1 MSEWEDLNDYQ
12 RVPGKRVGEFKG
24 TFMSEELKP
33 CPFHNFP
40 CANCLA
46 AARKRIEEL
55 ENKLVI
61 VNKVFGDGDREAFM
75 ARYQAL
81 ETRVVALGD
90 ELRKVIMKG
99 TAIRKYHAFCPNA
112 LEFIEFEEAVES
124 ATKLLESMK

>member
-1 MSEWEDLNDYQ
+1 MSEREDLNDYQ

-24 TFMSEELKP
+24 KYKKRQVMEIHGLK
-33 CPFHNFP
+33 
-40 CANCLA
+40 CANC
-46 AARKRIEEL
+46 ESL
-55 ENKLVI
+55 ENKLVT

-81 ETRVVALGD
+81 ETTVVALGD